1 MNPFHPLSLRA
12 LLRCALLL
20 SPGLLALPSPASA
33 QQPPGQ
39 GRERVLECPAPCQGT
54 VSCRICTLKL
64 ELYREWMRAVD
75 QGVDRFPLPPSIVH
89 RLAHHFP
96 DVDLAV
102 VEVGSTRRQA
112 ADGLTDC
119 TRIYLAD
126 ADVTE
131 GIREGRLPRGDF
143 LELFLHELVH
153 VEQCALLGGRDAYAL
168 LWFRDLGIGALDLLR
183 SGGGWDRLHTAMP
196 MEAEAAARAAE
207 LTPAV
212 EMELQE
218 ARDP

>member
-1 MNPFHPLSLRA
+1 MNPFPPLSLRG
-12 LLRCALLL
+12 LVRCALLL
-20 SPGLLALPSPASA
+20 LAGLHVLPAPASA
-33 QQPPGQ
+33 QSLPGE
-39 GRERVLECPAPCQGT
+39 GRERVVECPAPCQGT
-54 VSCRICTLKL
+54 ISCRLCTLKL

-75 QGVDRFPLPPSIVH
+75 QGVDRFPLPQPIVH
-89 RLAHHFP
+89 SLAHHFP
-96 DVDLAV
+96 GVDLNV

-126 ADVTE
+126 AGVTE
-131 GIREGRLPRGDF
+131 GLRQGRLPRGDF

-183 SGGGWDRLHTAMP
+183 SGGGWQRLHLAMP

-218 ARDP
+218 GR